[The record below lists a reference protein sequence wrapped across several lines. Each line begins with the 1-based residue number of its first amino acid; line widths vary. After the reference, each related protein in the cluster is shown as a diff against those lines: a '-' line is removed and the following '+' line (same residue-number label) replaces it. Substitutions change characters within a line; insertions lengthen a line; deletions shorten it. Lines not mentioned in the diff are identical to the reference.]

1 MPSRILKESI
11 CSSDSINELSAF
23 EETFFYRLIV
33 NCDDY
38 GRFDARPAILK
49 ARLFPLKDR
58 VTLKNVEDALVKLA
72 EVGCVKLYRVDSKPF
87 LYLPAWEVHQNVR
100 AKKSRYPEPTS
111 EDEVKAGG
119 AKKRT
124 SENICMQMNTDE
136 NICMQMNAD
145 DGRCSRNPNPNPNP
159 NTESESY
166 SGDARVDAALEE
178 YKAFRKAMK
187 RALTDRAM
195 QLAVKKLETLAGNDA
210 DKKIAIIEQSIVNGW
225 VGLFPLKEEQASKQ
239 DAGRYDDLIE
249 WVNEHDGTGIRDD
262 FGGD

>member
-1 MPSRILKESI
+1 MPNRILKESI
-11 CSSDSINELSAF
+11 CSSDSINELSSF

-58 VTLKNVEDALVKLA
+58 VTLKNIEDALVKLA

-100 AKKSRYPEPTS
+100 AKKSRYPEPSNESTETAGDS
-111 EDEVKAGG
+111 NMKA
-119 AKKRT
+119 
-124 SENICMQMNTDE
+124 SENICMQMNTD
-136 NICMQMNAD
+136 ASK
-145 DGRCSRNPNPNPNP
+145 CSRNPNPNPNP

-178 YKAFRKAMK
+178 YKEFRKQVG
-187 RALTDRAM
+187 RPLTDRAM
-195 QLAVKKLETLAGNDA
+195 QLAIKKLDSLAGTDTDA
-210 DKKIAIIEQSIVNGW
+210 KIAIIEQSIANGW
-225 VGLFPLKEEQASKQ
+225 IGLFPLKNESQRGMQTS
-239 DAGRYDDLIE
+239 GRYDDLAE
-249 WVNEHDGTGIRDD
+249 WASEHKEGEV
-262 FGGD
+262 

>member
-11 CSSDSINELSAF
+11 CSSDSINELSSF

-100 AKKSRYPEPTS
+100 AKKSRYPEPNEESEKEAYAGKEKTS
-111 EDEVKAGG
+111 ERNMK
-119 AKKRT
+119 T
-124 SENICMQMNTDE
+124 SENICMQMY
-136 NICMQMNAD
+136 AD
-145 DGRCSRNPNPNPNP
+145 DCKCSRNPNPNPNP
-159 NTESESY
+159 NPNSESESY
-166 SGDARVDAALEE
+166 SGNARVDAALEE
-178 YKAFRKAMK
+178 YKTFRKEIK
-187 RALTDRAM
+187 RPLTDRAM
-195 QLAVKKLETLAGNDA
+195 QLAVKKLETLAPD
-210 DKKIAIIEQSIVNGW
+210 DPERKIAIIEQSIVNGW
-225 VGLFPLKEEQASKQ
+225 IGLFPLKNEQQATENE
-239 DAGRYDDLIE
+239 DRYDDLKE
-249 WVNEHDGTGIRDD
+249 WVKEHDSAGVCND
-262 FGGD
+262 FGSD

>member
-11 CSSDSINELSAF
+11 CSSDSINELSSF

-100 AKKSRYPEPTS
+100 AKKSRYPEPSEESEKETYAIKEKTS
-111 EDEVKAGG
+111 EKNMH
-119 AKKRT
+119 T
-124 SENICMQMNTDE
+124 SENICMQMNTDV
-136 NICMQMNAD
+136 CK
-145 DGRCSRNPNPNPNP
+145 CSRNPNPNPNP
-159 NTESESY
+159 NSESESY
-166 SGDARVDAALEE
+166 SGNARVDAALDE
-178 YKAFRKAMK
+178 YKSFRKEIK
-187 RALTDRAM
+187 RPLTDRAM
-195 QLAVKKLETLAGNDA
+195 QLAVKKLETLAPD
-210 DKKIAIIEQSIVNGW
+210 DPDRKIAIIEQSIVNGW
-225 VGLFPLKEEQASKQ
+225 IGLFPLKNERQTAENE
-239 DAGRYDDLIE
+239 DRYDDLKE
-249 WVNEHDGTGIRDD
+249 WVKEHDNTGVCND
-262 FGGD
+262 FGSD

>member
-11 CSSDSINELSAF
+11 CSSDSINELTPF

-111 EDEVKAGG
+111 ENVVQADEGEKKA
-119 AKKRT
+119 
-124 SENICMQMNTDE
+124 SENICMQMNTDVYK
-136 NICMQMNAD
+136 
-145 DGRCSRNPNPNPNP
+145 CSRNPNPNPNPNP

-178 YKAFRKAMK
+178 YKKFRKEMK

-195 QLAVKKLETLAGNDA
+195 QLAVKKLENLAGDDA

-225 VGLFPLKEEQASKQ
+225 VGLFPLKEGQAGKQ
-239 DAGRYDDLIE
+239 NAGRYDDLIE
-249 WVNEHDGTGIRDD
+249 WVNEHDSTGIRDD
-262 FGGD
+262 FSGD

>member
-11 CSSDSINELSAF
+11 CSSDSINELTPF

-100 AKKSRYPEPTS
+100 AKKSRYPEPTD
-111 EDEVKAGG
+111 ENEVKADETG
-119 AKKRT
+119 KKA
-124 SENICMQMNTDE
+124 SENICMQMNTDV
-136 NICMQMNAD
+136 CK
-145 DGRCSRNPNPNPNP
+145 CSRNPNPNPNPNP

-178 YKAFRKAMK
+178 YKKFRKEMK
-187 RALTDRAM
+187 RASTDRAM
-195 QLAVKKLETLAGNDA
+195 QLAVKKLEALAGNDA

-225 VGLFPLKEEQASKQ
+225 VGLFPLKEEQAGKQ
-239 DAGRYDDLIE
+239 GAGRYDDLIE
-249 WVNEHDGTGIRDD
+249 WVNEHDSTGIRDD
-262 FGGD
+262 FSSN

>member
-11 CSSDSINELSAF
+11 CSSDSINELSSF

-100 AKKSRYPEPTS
+100 AKKSRYPEPS
-111 EDEVKAGG
+111 EESEKEAYAGKEKASDRNM
-119 AKKRT
+119 KS
-124 SENICMQMNTDE
+124 SENICMQMY
-136 NICMQMNAD
+136 AD
-145 DGRCSRNPNPNPNP
+145 DCKCSRNPNPNPNP
-159 NTESESY
+159 NPNSESESY
-166 SGDARVDAALEE
+166 SGDVRVDAALEE
-178 YKAFRKAMK
+178 YKTFRKEIK
-187 RALTDRAM
+187 RPLTDRAM
-195 QLAVKKLETLAGNDA
+195 QLAVKKLETLAPD
-210 DKKIAIIEQSIVNGW
+210 DPDRKIAIIEQSIVNGW
-225 VGLFPLKEEQASKQ
+225 IGLFPLKKEQTTENE
-239 DAGRYDDLIE
+239 DRYDDLKE
-249 WVNEHDGTGIRDD
+249 WVKEHDSAGVCDD
-262 FGGD
+262 FGSN